1 MMQKVSISRFSTE
14 KSCHLLI
21 KILEKD
27 YFEQFSTLTKRVSQP
42 GRKALRLVE
51 KCMQKTTDTKK
62 SKPFF
67 ASLFPDKSPEVCSS

>member
-42 GRKALRLVE
+42 GRETLRLVE
-51 KCMQKTTDTKK
+51 KSIQKKYRH
-62 SKPFF
+62 
-67 ASLFPDKSPEVCSS
+67 